1 MKKGMYLMIL
11 TNKYSFLNV
20 KMVANIIFY
29 RNTATRIRDSTD
41 IRLAGNIPGA
51 LKIKL
56 KTDGRIEVVQ
66 ESYRQK
72 TDVLCKVFT
81 KISVPWNCNQQM

>member
-29 RNTATRIRDSTD
+29 RRTANIIFYRSTATGIRDSTD
-41 IRLAGNIPGA
+41 IGLAGNFPGG

-66 ESYRQK
+66 ES
-72 TDVLCKVFT
+72 
-81 KISVPWNCNQQM
+81 